1 MSAAI
6 KMIHVAKREI
16 NIADEDY
23 RALLERVTGCAS
35 LREMSDGQHQA
46 VIGEMKRLGFQAKG
60 KAKPHGLQGPY
71 AGKLLAL
78 WLSAWNLGVARS
90 DDPHALISFVER
102 QTGISQVRW
111 VRDRAD
117 AMKAIEAMKKWI
129 AREAGVQW
137 PPYTADPRPLKV
149 AVIAAQHR
157 LLGFGDAYL
166 DNPANSAAQLDAIIA
181 GLGKRIRAKGND

>member
-16 NIADEDY
+16 GIADDDY

-35 LREMSDGQHQA
+35 LREMTDRQHHA
-46 VIGEMKRLGFQAKG
+46 VIDEMKRLGFQAKG
-60 KAKPHGLQGPY
+60 KARPAGLHGPY

-78 WLSAWNLGVARS
+78 WLSAWNLGVTRS
-90 DDPHALISFVER
+90 DDPQALIAFVER
-102 QTGISQVRW
+102 QTGIAQVRW

-117 AMKAIEAMKKWI
+117 AMKAIEALKKWI
-129 AREAGVQW
+129 ARESGVVW
-137 PPYTADPRPLKV
+137 PPYSPDPRPLKV

-157 LLGFGDAYL
+157 LLGFGETYV
-166 DNPANSAAQLDAIIA
+166 DNPANTTAQLDAIIA
-181 GLGKRIRAKGND
+181 GLGAQIRARADA